1 MVLTDQR
8 CFRFGR
14 LIVGGKTEI
23 PHLVRTQGMHLDRC
37 VAHPLIGSQDSP
49 SVFSDE
55 RKPLNI
61 GNLIGPEVV
70 LVPLN

>member
-1 MVLTDQR
+1 
-8 CFRFGR
+8 
-14 LIVGGKTEI
+14 
-23 PHLVRTQGMHLDRC
+23 MHLDRC